1 MVRDMVRMR
10 RKRGKKIYIQNV
22 DLAVKTNLVWLERGL
37 GRDQKDIDRV
47 DCPCCGKESNMT
59 K

>member
-1 MVRDMVRMR
+1 MMVRDMVRMR
-10 RKRGKKIYIQNV
+10 RKKIRKEKYIQNV

-47 DCPCCGKESNMT
+47 DCPMSML
-59 K
+59 